1 MSDQRPVTFGEIL
14 DACLGDIASGR
25 RSVEECLL
33 RHLELRDELEPL
45 LRAAAEM
52 RQLPRYEERSPDPAR
67 RTSLLAELASTPQ
80 QSSRWLRWP
89 RFGLPALGPMARGLA
104 YAAPAAVFIVF
115 ALLLFSGRESSTAQ
129 ASSLAVYSGAVER
142 LNGDEWRA
150 LADDS
155 ELGEGDR
162 LRTTGEG
169 RALITFIGGS
179 TVALEPG
186 TELVLLRVRSDD
198 GVRTIELEQV
208 SGALWSH
215 VLSAAPTEGASYLV
229 RTPDALVRADGT
241 AFSTE
246 VRPGET
252 EVTAAEGSVD
262 VEANGERVTLEAS
275 ESVVAR
281 ASTDQRLTA
290 RTPTEASTLTI
301 DAPFAASVVSQHGQA
316 TGVQPEGDV
325 HLHLPGAT
333 TTMPDIRGPQQL
345 RFLAGFPPGEYTLIL
360 RRFDDGEGALVIRD
374 ANGTVHRVPIDRDVN
389 TELRL
394 VVRVTRTDGAVNI
407 EVLAADARP
416 APADVTETLP
426 TPRPE
431 PTSAAT
437 DRPTAT
443 ATAATDF
450 SSAREELVR
459 RLGAEYLAT
468 LASALQSGD
477 AEALTQALRAATEGD
492 AAVAKLLVLREQLQ
506 NRTIQLRIIQVLGL
520 RASLPLSLWLDQG
533 EGNLERLRAAILVA
547 LDRAEADSPLEDP
560 AGGTSDAPTRDDAR

>member
-1 MSDQRPVTFGEIL
+1 MSDQRPVTVGEIL
-14 DACLGDIASGR
+14 DACLSDIASGR
-25 RSVEECLL
+25 RSVEECLV

-52 RQLPRYEERSPDPAR
+52 RTLPRYEERTPDPAR
-67 RTSLLAELASTPQ
+67 RASLLAELASTPQ

-89 RFGLPALGPMARGLA
+89 RFGLPALGPLARGLA

-115 ALLLFSGRESSTAQ
+115 ALLLFTGRESSTAQ
-129 ASSLAVYSGAVER
+129 ASSLAVYSGTVER
-142 LNGDEWRA
+142 FDGDEWRA

-169 RALITFIGGS
+169 RALITFVGGS

-186 TELVLLRVRSDD
+186 TELVLVRVRSDD
-198 GVRTIELEQV
+198 GVRTIELEQI

-215 VLSAAPTEGASYLV
+215 VLSAAPAEGASYLV

-281 ASTDQRLTA
+281 ASTDRRLTD

-301 DAPFAASVVSQHGQA
+301 DAPFVASVVSQHGQA
-316 TGVQPEGDV
+316 TGVQAQGDV
-325 HLHLPGAT
+325 HQHLPGAT

-360 RRFDDGEGALVIRD
+360 RRFADGEGALVVRD
-374 ANGTVHRVPIDRDVN
+374 ASGTVHRVPIDRDVN

-394 VVRVTRTDGAVNI
+394 VVRVTRADSAVNI
-407 EVLAADARP
+407 EVLTADARP

-431 PTSAAT
+431 PTSAA
-437 DRPTAT
+437 DRATPTT
-443 ATAATDF
+443 TAATDL

-468 LASALQSGD
+468 LANALQSGD

-506 NRTIQLRIIQVLGL
+506 NRTVQLRIIQVLGL

-533 EGNLERLRAAILVA
+533 DGNLERLRAAVLTA
-547 LDRAEADSPLEDP
+547 LDRVEVDSPVEDP
-560 AGGTSDAPTRDDAR
+560 AGDTSDAPTRDDAR